1 MKLLKRIQFKFTNA
15 FNGITA
21 GLKHDRSIEIQV
33 AFMVIAVLAAWFLK
47 ISAFEWIMIIL
58 VSGLVVAFEFIN
70 SSIELLCD
78 FVTDKQHSP
87 IIKKVKD
94 LSAAAVLIIALTALL
109 TGLIIFSKYIF

>member
-47 ISAFEWIMIIL
+47 ISAFAVEIQKDACSL
-58 VSGLVVAFEFIN
+58 IN

>member
-1 MKLLKRIQFKFTNA
+1 MKLLKRIQFKFSNA
-15 FNGITA
+15 INGISA
-21 GLKHDRSIEIQV
+21 GLKHDRSIEIQF
-33 AFMVIAVLAAWFLK
+33 AFMVLAILAAWFFK
-47 ISAFEWIMIIL
+47 ISKFEWIIIIL

-78 FVTDKQHSP
+78 FVTDEQYSP

-109 TGLIIFSKYIF
+109 TGLIIFSKYIL